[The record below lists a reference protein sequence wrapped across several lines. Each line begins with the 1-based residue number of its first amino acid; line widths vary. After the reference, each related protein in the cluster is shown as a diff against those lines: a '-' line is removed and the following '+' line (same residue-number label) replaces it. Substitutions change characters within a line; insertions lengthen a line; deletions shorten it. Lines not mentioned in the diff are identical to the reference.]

1 MPANSCKSRQHSIS
15 AQFVYL
21 IKVYAQTLPSSASA
35 SELKFAHH
43 LPLQLLLVQQLQLQ
57 LLEAVERA
65 HTLMMRPPF
74 GVRAAR
80 FNKTM
85 DEAEAA
91 AGEANRAVDNV
102 VKGGT
107 RPAGRMDWEM
117 GAAYRW
123 KLLGLAVPMFGLKQ
137 VY

>member
-1 MPANSCKSRQHSIS
+1 
-15 AQFVYL
+15 
-21 IKVYAQTLPSSASA
+21 
-35 SELKFAHH
+35 
-43 LPLQLLLVQQLQLQ
+43 
-57 LLEAVERA
+57 
-65 HTLMMRPPF
+65 
-74 GVRAAR
+74 
-80 FNKTM
+80 M

-107 RPAGRMDWEM
+107 WPAGRMDWEM